1 MRKHFSDVKT
11 LTGRDQT
18 EKERKLNM
26 MMFSVVIFFIISYS
40 FDNTFF
46 VLWYFNTIDIVYT
59 GRILIS
65 FSAVL
70 LTLNSSVNIFFYS
83 YFNENFRKNLVS
95 ILSPCKKENLNQNLK
110 LKTMNNKWLMPV
122 LINVKL
128 NNDTVKIS
136 ILNSTVNKYIL
147 WLITY

>member
-46 VLWYFNTIDIVYT
+46 VLWYFNVINIVFLE
-59 GRILIS
+59 RILMS

-83 YFNENFRKNLVS
+83 YFNENFRK
-95 ILSPCKKENLNQNLK
+95 ILIKVLFCKKGKLNQN
-110 LKTMNNKWLMPV
+110 
-122 LINVKL
+122 IN
-128 NNDTVKIS
+128 TVAMKQKNIQ
-136 ILNSTVNKYIL
+136 LSTTTNCL
-147 WLITY
+147 

>member
-1 MRKHFSDVKT
+1 MKEHFSNLKT
-11 LTGRDQT
+11 LTGCDET
-18 EKERKLNM
+18 KKERKLNM

-46 VLWYFNTIDIVYT
+46 VLWYFNTINIVYT

-70 LTLNSSVNIFFYS
+70 LALNSSVNIFFYS

-95 ILSPCKKENLNQNLK
+95 ILYPCKQKNLNQNLK
-110 LKTMNNKWLMPV
+110 LKTVNNK
-122 LINVKL
+122 
-128 NNDTVKIS
+128 
-136 ILNSTVNKYIL
+136 
-147 WLITY
+147 

>member
-46 VLWYFNTIDIVYT
+46 VLWYFNVINIVFLE
-59 GRILIS
+59 RILMS

-70 LTLNSSVNIFFYS
+70 LTLNSSLNIFFYS
-83 YFNENFRKNLVS
+83 YFNQSFRKVLVK
-95 ILSPCKKENLNQNLK
+95 LLFCKKGKLNQN
-110 LKTMNNKWLMPV
+110 
-122 LINVKL
+122 IN
-128 NNDTVKIS
+128 TVAMKQKNIQ
-136 ILNSTVNKYIL
+136 LSTTTNCL
-147 WLITY
+147 

>member
-1 MRKHFSDVKT
+1 MRKHFSDGKT

-18 EKERKLNM
+18 EKERRLNM

-46 VLWYFNTIDIVYT
+46 VLWYSNIIDIVFLE
-59 GRILIS
+59 RILMS

-83 YFNENFRKNLVS
+83 YFNENFRN
-95 ILSPCKKENLNQNLK
+95 ILGKILCCKKEKSNQN
-110 LKTMNNKWLMPV
+110 
-122 LINVKL
+122 INLVGGH
-128 NNDTVKIS
+128 T
-136 ILNSTVNKYIL
+136 
-147 WLITY
+147 LITLAHKGT